1 MTFAIHNVLVMPAL
15 GPDEPAPADFCMASS
30 SGLVS
35 AAFGA
40 GQKASARQ
48 TGLVQS
54 RAKPNA
60 HASKASFT
68 VKMPSTRDRGTEKP
82 CDMSGLSSDFA
93 GLLANWQR
101 GLALQCRRA

>member
-15 GPDEPAPADFCMASS
+15 GPDEPAPADFCMAPS

-60 HASKASFT
+60 HASFT
-68 VKMPSTRDRGTEKP
+68 VKMPSTRDRGTENP
-82 CDMSGLSSDFA
+82 YDMSGLSSDFA